1 MQHRPAQPP
10 PAEEVVKMSTKS
22 LVWSLITALVLF
34 IASNA
39 LYVIKETEKGVLLK
53 FGQVVNPDIKPGLH
67 IKVPF
72 VNNVRKFD
80 GRVLTVDA
88 QAERF
93 LTLEKKALI
102 VDSFAKFKVVDTA
115 RFYTATNGEIQ
126 RAMGLLAQRIN
137 DGLRNQVGIRTIQE
151 VVSGERDE
159 LMRNITLE
167 LNKLANE
174 ELGVVVLD
182 VRVKK
187 IDLPPD
193 VSDSV
198 YRRMNAE
205 REKEAREHRA
215 QGQELA
221 EGIRAAADREATVI
235 LSEAYRDAET
245 IRGEGDAEATRIYA
259 SAFGNDPEF
268 YSFTRS
274 LRAYQDS
281 FQGAGDILLLKPD
294 SDFFKYLKSPDGD

>member
-1 MQHRPAQPP
+1 
-10 PAEEVVKMSTKS
+10 MSTKS
-22 LVWSLITALVLF
+22 LVWSVLTALILM
-34 IASNA
+34 ILNNT
-39 LYVIKETEKGVLLK
+39 LYVIKETEKGVLLR
-53 FGQVVNPDIKPGLH
+53 FGEVVNPDIQPGLH
-67 IKVPF
+67 AKFPF

-80 GRVLTVDA
+80 SRVLTVDA

-93 LTLEKKALI
+93 LTQEKKALV
-102 VDSFAKFKVVDTA
+102 VDSFAKFRVIDTA
-115 RFYTATNGEIQ
+115 RFYTATNGEVQ

-137 DGLRNQVGIRTIQE
+137 DGLRNEVGIRTIQE
-151 VVSGERDE
+151 VVSGERDQ
-159 LMRNITLE
+159 LMRNITLD
-167 LNKLANE
+167 LNKVAAA
-174 ELGVVVLD
+174 ELGVEVVD

-205 REKEAREHRA
+205 REKEAREHRS

-221 EGIRAAADREATVI
+221 EGIRAAADREVTVI

-245 IRGEGDAEATRIYA
+245 IRGTGDAEATRIYA
-259 SAFGNDPEF
+259 EAFGGDKEF

-281 FQGAGDILLLKPD
+281 FQGSGDILLLKPD
-294 SDFFKYLKSPDGD
+294 SDFFKYLKNPEGKN

>member
-1 MQHRPAQPP
+1 
-10 PAEEVVKMSTKS
+10 MSTKS
-22 LVWSLITALVLF
+22 LVWSLLTAFVLF

-39 LYVIKETEKGVLLK
+39 LYVIKETEKGVLLR
-53 FGQVVNPDIKPGLH
+53 FGEVVNPDIEPGLH

-126 RAMGLLAQRIN
+126 RATGLLSQRIN

-151 VVSGERDE
+151 VVSGERDQ

-193 VSDSV
+193 VSESV
-198 YRRMNAE
+198 YQRMNAE